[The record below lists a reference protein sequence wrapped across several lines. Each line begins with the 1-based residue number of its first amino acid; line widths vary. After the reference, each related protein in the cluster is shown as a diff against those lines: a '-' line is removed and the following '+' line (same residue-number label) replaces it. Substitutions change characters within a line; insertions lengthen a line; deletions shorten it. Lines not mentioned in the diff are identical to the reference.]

1 MGDVGL
7 WAGVS
12 RARLSSEE
20 ALGCQTGAGRLALA
34 ACCVIISSR
43 RERVW
48 VCPAAGGVGEAVNDR
63 RHGLPVLSRLGLGFL
78 KAESREEGGA
88 PCSSHEGLGLWG
100 GLTGGPRGCS
110 WGPCEGGLLWEKG
123 SLQT

>member
-20 ALGCQTGAGRLALA
+20 ALGRHTGAGRLALA

-43 RERVW
+43 RERGW

-63 RHGLPVLSRLGLGFL
+63 RYGLPVLSLLGLGFL
-78 KAESREEGGA
+78 KTESGEEGGA

-110 WGPCEGGLLWEKG
+110 WGPCEGGPLWEKG